1 MKIEIID
8 DSSLGYGFIENEYLK
23 PNEDENKFRYLQN
36 KSNLKYRNLTKQEIL
51 ILESRLNTSDNW
63 SDVLVTEEFDPFLI
77 SSCSFY
83 GLVRIGNLKKSLLK
97 FNDLILE
104 QGITNSRIISCDIGS
119 YCAIHDVKYLSHY
132 IVEPYSILH
141 RIGEMQTT
149 NHSKFGVGI
158 LKQGED
164 PKVRISI
171 DVRNENTGRCVFP
184 FEAMTVAD
192 AYLRSNNKENTALCD
207 KLDKFTYDT
216 ISTERGFYGIVGTQ
230 SVIKQ
235 CSIIKDVNFGPASYV
250 KGANKLKNLTISSR
264 EDEPTQ
270 IGEGVELV
278 NGIIGS
284 GCHIFYGVKAIRFIM
299 QDRSNLKY
307 GARLVNSILGE
318 NSTVSCCEVLNS
330 LIYPGHEQHHNNSF
344 LIAAMIQGQSNSA
357 AGSNIGSNH
366 NSRSSDGEL
375 IAKRGF
381 WPALSSTLKYNCC
394 FASFCL
400 ITKGNYP
407 NEINLKLP
415 FALLTSDTYSDTRA
429 VMPAY
434 YWMYNMYALERNSW
448 KVKSRDKRKRIR
460 AYIESAYLAPDTIFE
475 IVQGIKVI
483 KHLAHKA
490 YVKNYEK
497 EPDFDLFTSD
507 LKFDIYAS
515 GIEKKQKVKILKWRE
530 SLNAYYEMLYYYA
543 VDTLIYSKYSF
554 SELIKQECIIEEFEN
569 FGGQLLSKSDIAT
582 LINGIT
588 SSEINSW
595 DDIHSYYA
603 DCYSKYDEVKA
614 KTAIAVIKFILEKD
628 EITSDDLLSVFSKA
642 YEVRLKIESEIFNS
656 RNKDYSKFNMMTFK
670 SAEERDVVLGAV
682 DDNSFI
688 IESREK
694 TKEFKS
700 KLDNYIKTL

>member
-1 MKIEIID
+1 MRIEIID
-8 DSSLGYGFIENEYLK
+8 NKSLGYDFIENEYLK
-23 PNEDENKFRYLQN
+23 PNEDEYRFRNLQN
-36 KSNLKYRNLTKQEIL
+36 NSNLKYRNLSKQEIA
-51 ILESRLNTSDNW
+51 ILESRLNTCDNW
-63 SDVLVTEEFDPFLI
+63 NDVLVTEEFDPFLI

-83 GLVRIGNLKKSLLK
+83 GLVRIGNLKKALLK

-158 LKQGED
+158 LKEGED
-164 PKVRISI
+164 PKVRISVDI
-171 DVRNENTGRCVFP
+171 RNENTGRCVYP
-184 FEAMTVAD
+184 FVDMRVAD
-192 AYLRSNNKENTALCD
+192 AYLWSNNKENTDLCT

-235 CSIIKDVNFGPASYV
+235 CLIIKDVNFGPASYV
-250 KGANKLKNLTISSR
+250 KGANKLKNLTISST
-264 EDEPTQ
+264 EEEPTQ

-415 FALLTSDTYSDTRA
+415 FALLTSDVNNDIRA

-460 AYIESAYLAPDTIFE
+460 AYIESNYLAPDTVFE
-475 IVQGIKVI
+475 VVQGIKAI
-483 KHLAHKA
+483 KLLANKA
-490 YVKNYEK
+490 YFKKFNK
-497 EPDFDLFTSD
+497 EADFELFTSD
-507 LKFDIYAS
+507 LDLDLYAS
-515 GIEKKQKVKILKWRE
+515 GIEKKQKVKILKWKE
-530 SLNAYYEMLYYYA
+530 SVNAYYEMLYYYA

-554 SELIKQECIIEEFEN
+554 DYLIKQDCIIEEFEN
-569 FGGQLLSKSDIAT
+569 FGGQLLSKTDISS

-588 SSEINSW
+588 DGKINSW
-595 DDIHSYYA
+595 EDIHTYYST
-603 DCYSKYDEVKA
+603 CYSKYDEVKA
-614 KTAIAVIKFILEKD
+614 KTAIAVIKFILQKD
-628 EITSDDLLSVFSKA
+628 EITKEDLNLVFAKA
-642 YEVRLKIESEIFNS
+642 YEVREKIESEIFNS

-670 SAEERDVVLGAV
+670 SPEERDLVLGAV
-682 DDNSFI
+682 DENSFI
-688 IESREK
+688 LESREK
-694 TKEFKS
+694 TKEFKY
-700 KLDNYIKTL
+700 KLDNYINSL